1 MPSLARS
8 SRERGEP
15 QRVNTH
21 ALAVLEFERALALV
35 AERAASPL
43 GAARITALKP
53 RTDRD
58 WLEREHARIAAMRA
72 LQLHETGWT
81 PHVIPDLQAPLVRL
95 RLEGTVWSGPELLQG
110 ATLLSSSRKTADA
123 LADARRPTA
132 ARAMLGHLAAA
143 LVRAPKEEEAIERII
158 ADDGSVKDDAS
169 PALRRIRRELRGA
182 EADLIRLLERV
193 VSGLPEHQRVLD
205 ASVTM
210 RNGRFVIPVRRDARG
225 TVGGIV
231 HDTSGSGA
239 TLFVEPPAAIEFGNR
254 IRELEA
260 AEEDE
265 VERILRA
272 ATDRLRPLHPEM
284 VAAFDAL
291 VELESL
297 AARAR
302 FAIDVAAAPVD
313 FAEPGSALCIIDGR
327 HPLLVAQGV
336 AVVAF
341 DLSLDSAQR
350 TLLLSGPNTGGKTV
364 LLKAIGLAIALLQ
377 SGVPAPVGAG
387 SVIPLMDDIFADV
400 GDEQSIA
407 ASLSTFSAH
416 LRNVREILD
425 RATPASLV
433 LIDELGSGTDPQEG
447 AALGAA
453 VLEALTARGALT
465 VATTHLGALK
475 ELATEVPGIVNASL
489 QFDAERLAPT
499 YRLIVGIPGRSYGL
513 GIARRLGLPDAV
525 LARAEERM
533 PRAERDYEALL
544 ADLERRSAEL
554 AARERDTNEL
564 RENAAERVG
573 RLVERET
580 SLKQRERSAERDAR
594 EQVRRYLLDART
606 TVEAAVQQVKTAQ
619 GEALEAAARTAR
631 RTVEQRAGEALS
643 EVQALDRAVV
653 DEARAEAAAT
663 GGAIAVGD
671 TVLVATLGGKLGR
684 VLERRAL
691 DVVVAV
697 GGLRM
702 TVPAEPVVRSRDALP
717 AEPLIP
723 LRGDLPEP
731 EVRREIDVR
740 GMRAAEIEDL
750 VLQAVDAAV
759 HADLK
764 ALRIIHGKGTGALR
778 ERVAEMLAK
787 DTRVACYRLGAWNEG
802 GAGVT
807 VAEFA

>member
-143 LVRAPKEEEAIERII
+143 LVRAPKEEDAIERII

-272 ATDRLRPLHPEM
+272 ATDRLRPLHP
-284 VAAFDAL
+284 
-291 VELESL
+291 
-297 AARAR
+297 AR
-302 FAIDVAAAPVD
+302 
-313 FAEPGSALCIIDGR
+313 
-327 HPLLVAQGV
+327 
-336 AVVAF
+336 
-341 DLSLDSAQR
+341 
-350 TLLLSGPNTGGKTV
+350 
-364 LLKAIGLAIALLQ
+364 
-377 SGVPAPVGAG
+377 
-387 SVIPLMDDIFADV
+387 
-400 GDEQSIA
+400 
-407 ASLSTFSAH
+407 
-416 LRNVREILD
+416 
-425 RATPASLV
+425 
-433 LIDELGSGTDPQEG
+433 
-447 AALGAA
+447 
-453 VLEALTARGALT
+453 
-465 VATTHLGALK
+465 
-475 ELATEVPGIVNASL
+475 
-489 QFDAERLAPT
+489 
-499 YRLIVGIPGRSYGL
+499 
-513 GIARRLGLPDAV
+513 
-525 LARAEERM
+525 
-533 PRAERDYEALL
+533 
-544 ADLERRSAEL
+544 
-554 AARERDTNEL
+554 
-564 RENAAERVG
+564 
-573 RLVERET
+573 
-580 SLKQRERSAERDAR
+580 
-594 EQVRRYLLDART
+594 
-606 TVEAAVQQVKTAQ
+606 
-619 GEALEAAARTAR
+619 
-631 RTVEQRAGEALS
+631 
-643 EVQALDRAVV
+643 QA
-653 DEARAEAAAT
+653 
-663 GGAIAVGD
+663 
-671 TVLVATLGGKLGR
+671 
-684 VLERRAL
+684 
-691 DVVVAV
+691 
-697 GGLRM
+697 
-702 TVPAEPVVRSRDALP
+702 
-717 AEPLIP
+717 
-723 LRGDLPEP
+723 
-731 EVRREIDVR
+731 
-740 GMRAAEIEDL
+740 
-750 VLQAVDAAV
+750 
-759 HADLK
+759 
-764 ALRIIHGKGTGALR
+764 
-778 ERVAEMLAK
+778 
-787 DTRVACYRLGAWNEG
+787 
-802 GAGVT
+802 
-807 VAEFA
+807 